1 MTFSIYSNLSQ
12 DYLQKFS
19 NFNMKYFHSLILQTL
34 FTIFTVVEASP
45 TNSYPLALQFP
56 PVILVDK
63 PYSYQLPADTFT
75 SSSDQLKY
83 SVSGLPD
90 WLSFD
95 SDSRTISGTAP
106 SSYFSSTKW
115 SEIWFELLATDS
127 TGQTTVN
134 SSLAISNMDLAKN
147 SATYNL
153 NSDLTSPG
161 VFSSA
166 RNLILTPN
174 EDFYVS
180 FKPDIFQA
188 SSPISQYKALTS
200 SHEPLPIWLN
210 FDTSSLSFSGR
221 PPAVNSDIA
230 SSDSYS
236 ISIMAIQIPGYSS
249 ANVDFEITIGAHQF
263 TTKITSAN
271 QSITPGEAFIYNI
284 PLDKMSLDK
293 NMVSISN
300 ISKVTVDPQPDWLAV
315 DNSSIALYG
324 NIPTS
329 FKNSTHTLTIT
340 NTYNDTVKFDL
351 FLYEKAKPILP
362 NDADSMESIFKQSSL
377 PVINVSNS
385 EFFQYELPESAVNT
399 TQMKNSNI
407 TVSYDPVASW
417 LTFHKSNLTLVGD
430 VPSSFSGT
438 TVTLENNKNQ
448 NDLLS
453 LTIRSVSTVRPSA
466 VPTATTSSLPSL
478 KKNNNHLVAIICG
491 TVIPVVTIF
500 LLVIIYFCCIRRKE
514 PRRAVISAPFPP
526 NDENEV
532 GRSHENAPSIMTG
545 GAFSSTDKV
554 SSFFTPILSG
564 PLQKE
569 KEAWDSPTIAT
580 EFNMYK
586 LDNPKLPYLQYRPSL
601 TNQSLAGSEMTQIGE
616 ENHPVIPMRSRTLDT
631 AALSNTTLS
640 FERALTPS
648 GIHPTHTR
656 TPDVLQAPVMINVPS
671 APDTKFT
678 DHDELPFTPG
688 KPRNSWRKSKD
699 PTHKQH
705 ARNQGGS
712 LATIAT
718 DELVSVRMVDEAR
731 KKRLSNNVLRDSSV
745 NIVHAEHQSDDTSD
759 YDHYESPSSRPESK
773 SISIGT
779 YSSMECEN
787 PYIHPVNSNSANNN
801 LESSTQIPESQSVVH
816 GDLRTF
822 RFSDTANS
830 DSNFLFT
837 NNATSNAKNSIRIV
851 KE

>member
-1 MTFSIYSNLSQ
+1 
-12 DYLQKFS
+12 
-19 NFNMKYFHSLILQTL
+19 MKYSHSLILQTL
-34 FTIFTVVEASP
+34 FTIFTTAEASP

-75 SSSDQLKY
+75 SSSDELKY
-83 SVSGLPD
+83 SVRGLPD

-134 SSLAISNMDLAKN
+134 SSLAVSNMDLAKN
-147 SATYNL
+147 STTYDL

-161 VFSSA
+161 VFSSV
-166 RNLILTPN
+166 RNLVLTPN
-174 EDFYVS
+174 EDFYIS
-180 FKPDIFQA
+180 FTSDIFQA
-188 SSPISQYKALTS
+188 LSPIVQYKALTS

-210 FDTSSLSFSGR
+210 FDSSSLSFSGR
-221 PPAVNSDIA
+221 APAVNSDIA

-249 ANVDFEITIGAHQF
+249 SNVNFEITIGAHQF
-263 TTKITSAN
+263 TAKITSVN
-271 QSITPGEAFIYNI
+271 QSVTPGEAFIYNI

-293 NMVSISN
+293 NIVSISN

-315 DNSSIALYG
+315 DNSSISLYG

-329 FKNSTHTLTIT
+329 FNNSTYTLTIT
-340 NTYNDTVKFDL
+340 NTYNDTVKLDL
-351 FLYEKAKPILP
+351 FLYEKANPISL
-362 NDADSMESIFKQSSL
+362 NEADLITSIFKQSSL
-377 PVINVSNS
+377 PVINVTNS
-385 EFFQYELPESAVNT
+385 KFFQYELPESAVNA
-399 TQMKNSNI
+399 TQIKTSNI
-407 TVSYDPVASW
+407 TVSYDPVTSW
-417 LTFHKSNLTLVGD
+417 LTFHKSNLTLVGE
-430 VPSSFSGT
+430 VPPSFSGT
-438 TVTLENNKNQ
+438 TVTLQNSKNQ

-453 LTIRSVSTVRPSA
+453 LTIRSVSTVRPST
-466 VPTATTSSLPSL
+466 VPTATTSSLPSP
-478 KKNNNHLVAIICG
+478 KKNNKHLVAIICG

-500 LLVIIYFCCIRRKE
+500 LLVLIYFCCIRRKE
-514 PRRAVISAPFPP
+514 PKRAVISAPFPP
-526 NDENEV
+526 SDENEM
-532 GRSHENAPSIMTG
+532 GRSHENATSIMTG

-601 TNQSLAGSEMTQIGE
+601 TNQSLAGSEITQIGD
-616 ENHPVIPMRSRTLDT
+616 ENHTVTPIRSRTLDT
-631 AALSNTTLS
+631 AALSNTTLP
-640 FERALTPS
+640 FERTLTPS

-656 TPDVLQAPVMINVPS
+656 TPELLQAPVMINIPS
-671 APDTKFT
+671 APDTKLA
-678 DHDELPFTPG
+678 DHEEIPFTPG
-688 KPRNSWRKSKD
+688 KPRNSWRKSSD
-699 PTHKQH
+699 PIYKQH

-731 KKRLSNNVLRDSSV
+731 KNRLSNNALRDSSA
-745 NIVHAEHQSDDTSD
+745 NIVHSEDKSDDASD
-759 YDHYESPSSRPESK
+759 YDHHESPSSRPESK

-787 PYIHPVNSNSANNN
+787 PYIYPVNSNSANYN
-801 LESSTQIPESQSVVH
+801 LESSTQMPESQSVVH
-816 GDLRTF
+816 GDLGNF
-822 RFSDTANS
+822 RFNDPTNG
-830 DSNFLFT
+830 DNNFLST
-837 NNATSNAKNSIRIV
+837 NTPTKNATSNAKNSIRLV
-851 KE
+851 NA